1 MYIEE
6 LPSGKYKCVERYLD
20 PFTGKTKRATHTI
33 DNKSRAQIK
42 LAKEIIEN
50 KIDEALSLTKK
61 RDYKLS
67 EITDRYMEYQKRNCK
82 PSSVTS
88 TAAFC
93 NTLKRT
99 FGYDVILS
107 NLTTVYIYK
116 CLDSQIE
123 KNSSKN
129 SVITRFKT
137 IANWAISEGLI
148 DEAQWIN
155 RIRLY
160 RTENIKKDI
169 SHKYMEKEDLNKLI
183 SHIDDEQYRF
193 IIQFLALSGL
203 RIGELIPLTY
213 NDVDLTNRTIQINK
227 TFNPECKIILDPK
240 TYTSTRTVHIQ
251 TELHKLLKDIIKLSK
266 ERQVIFGYRSS
277 LLFPR
282 VDGGYLIYQTLNNRF
297 KKYTSQILEHE
308 LTLHSLRHTHASLMF
323 ENGMT
328 LEAISERLGHKGSN
342 ITKEVYLHITNK
354 KKDEYNKQMDN
365 IQLL

>member
-50 KIDEALSLTKK
+50 KIDEALSLTNKK
-61 RDYKLS
+61 DYTLS
-67 EITDRYMEYQKRNCK
+67 EIIDRYMEYQERNCK
-82 PSSVTS
+82 VSSVGT
-88 TAAFC
+88 TRAFC
-93 NTLKRT
+93 NTLKRI
-99 FGYDVILS
+99 FGGDLLPC
-107 NLTTVYIYK
+107 NLTTAYIYK
-116 CLDSQIE
+116 SLDASVE

-129 SVITRFKT
+129 RI
-137 IANWAISEGLI
+137 IARMKALTKWALSEGLI
-148 DEAQWIN
+148 EDATWID
-155 RIRLY
+155 RLRLY
-160 RTENIKKDI
+160 KTENVKKDI
-169 SHKYMEKEDLNKLI
+169 SLKYMEKEELNKLI
-183 SHIDDEQYRF
+183 SHIEDEQYRF

-213 NDVDLTNRTIQINK
+213 DDVDMANKTIQINK
-227 TFNPECKIILDPK
+227 TFNPAKKIILDPK
-240 TYTSTRTVHIQ
+240 TYTSARAVHIQ
-251 TELHKLLKDIIKLSK
+251 TELYKLLKEIIKFSK
-266 ERQVIFGYRSS
+266 EQQVIFGYRSD

-282 VDGGYLIYQTLNNRF
+282 VDGGYLIYQKLNNRF
-297 KKYTSQILEHE
+297 KRYTSQILEHE

-328 LEAISERLGHKGSN
+328 LEAISERLGHKGGN
-342 ITKEVYLHITNK
+342 ITKEVYLHITNRK
-354 KKDEYNKQMDN
+354 KAEYNKQMDK